1 MGEIAT
7 IETKLQQKIL
17 PQYRPSTKEQNKL
30 SKKESWLKKLHKYE
44 DGNYH
49 HGDSSSSA
57 ASMSVSTPSL
67 TTKYASTQV
76 PLQELYASSDD
87 KVQLGYEYLRF
98 VRRFPRTVPMRTV
111 LFHIRRMLKEELVRY
126 QLMADCLQCTTIEE
140 VEATILAKVQRYRE
154 HPASFTYDSARA
166 QHEKAA
172 LARKQRE
179 EGKRKEYE
187 ARMLRKAKR
196 EKLDDLEYYLR
207 QGSTVPTW
215 DTIQEL
221 KQLKENKAMQLQLWK
236 ERDHSQHCLAFHV
249 GCSSASASS
258 SAVIPS
264 TATDNGDR
272 TTTTATK
279 TTIDQ
284 DSACPRGRRCAF
296 LHVIV
301 SSPSTSAHTKTGC
314 NSTDNSFEE
323 NEAVSG

>member
-1 MGEIAT
+1 MDVKGGTLYHAWKKQEKYRNKLHEIAT

-30 SKKESWLKKLHKYE
+30 LKKESWLKKLHKYE

-196 EKLDDLEYYLR
+196 EKLDDLEYCTCVCVCVLHLRTIYAECCLR
-207 QGSTVPTW
+207 QHNVV
-215 DTIQEL
+215 IAFQV
-221 KQLKENKAMQLQLWK
+221 
-236 ERDHSQHCLAFHV
+236 CLYICMFV
-249 GCSSASASS
+249 C
-258 SAVIPS
+258 
-264 TATDNGDR
+264 
-272 TTTTATK
+272 
-279 TTIDQ
+279 
-284 DSACPRGRRCAF
+284 RGMEY
-296 LHVIV
+296 I
-301 SSPSTSAHTKTGC
+301 S
-314 NSTDNSFEE
+314 N
-323 NEAVSG
+323 